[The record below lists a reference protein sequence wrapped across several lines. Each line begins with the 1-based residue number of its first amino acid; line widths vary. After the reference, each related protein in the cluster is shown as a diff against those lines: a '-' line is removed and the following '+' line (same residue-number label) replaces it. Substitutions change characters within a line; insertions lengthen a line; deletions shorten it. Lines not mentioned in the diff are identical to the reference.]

1 MFFFHADT
9 KMKRW
14 VVFLLAFLVLILLL
28 AYTKTRSCYPMKQ
41 GQEIPKILWSFW
53 DSDEIP
59 PFVQKCID
67 SWKKFNPDYTV
78 NFMTKSTLGKYLGE
92 EEAQNIINWKFNDS
106 PQRLS
111 DLVRL
116 SAVSKFG
123 GVWLDASVV
132 CFKSFNWLQE
142 EGSDCILFSI
152 KELSKDPTIESW
164 FIAAIPEHPYVIAW
178 NKEFRGIDQYSSVDE
193 YIKISGTNQDAIA
206 YNVNYLVVYLCARK
220 VFHDYGEESVK
231 ILSAS
236 DGPYEYMVKGGIK
249 SLCDSRNSFAKFR
262 KDERAEMTPEVESC
276 IFNPGEKQDAPNNN

>member
-1 MFFFHADT
+1 
-9 KMKRW
+9 MKRW
-14 VVFLLAFLVLILLL
+14 VLLLVLVLVIVLVFQ
-28 AYTKTRSCYPMKQ
+28 TRSCYPVKQ
-41 GQEIPKILWSFW
+41 GQEIPKIIWTFW
-53 DSDEIP
+53 DSDDIP
-59 PFVQKCID
+59 PFIQKCID

-78 NFMTKSTLGKYLGE
+78 NLMTTSTLGTYLGE

-123 GVWLDASVV
+123 GIWLDASVV

-142 EGSDCILFSI
+142 EQSDCVLFSI
-152 KELSKDPTIESW
+152 KELSTDPTIESW
-164 FIAAIPEHPYVIAW
+164 FIAAIPQHPYVVEW
-178 NKEFRGIDQYSSVDE
+178 NKEFRGIDQYESVDE
-193 YIKISGTNQDAIA
+193 YIKVSGTNQDAIA

-220 VFHDYGEESVK
+220 VYHDYGEDSVK

-236 DGPYEYMVKGGIK
+236 DGPYQYMVKGGIK

-262 KDERAEMTPEVESC
+262 RDERAEMTPEVEAC
-276 IFNPGEKQDAPNNN
+276 IFNPNTQQDASDNS

>member
-1 MFFFHADT
+1 
-9 KMKRW
+9 MKKW
-14 VVFLLAFLVLILLL
+14 ILTALLLVLVIVSLVALMRV
-28 AYTKTRSCYPMKQ
+28 KSCYPVKQ
-41 GQEIPKILWSFW
+41 GQEIPKIIWSFW
-53 DSDEIP
+53 DSDDTP
-59 PFVQKCID
+59 PFIQKCID
-67 SWKKFNPDYTV
+67 SWKKFNPDYTI
-78 NFMTKSTLGKYLGE
+78 NFMTKSTLGRYLGE
-92 EEAQNIINWKFNDS
+92 DEAHKLINWKFNDS

-123 GVWLDASVV
+123 GVWLDASIV

-142 EGSDCILFSI
+142 EQSDCILFSI

-164 FIAAIPEHPYVIAW
+164 FIAATPEHPYVIAW
-178 NKEFRGIDQYSSVDE
+178 NNEFRGIDQYDSVDE

-220 VFHDYGEESVK
+220 VYHDYGEESVK

-236 DGPYEYMVKGGIK
+236 DGPYQYMVKGGIK

-262 KDERAEMTPEVESC
+262 KDERAEMTPEVEAC
-276 IFNPGEKQDAPNNN
+276 IFNPGQITEQNAPDNN

>member
-1 MFFFHADT
+1 
-9 KMKRW
+9 MKRW
-14 VVFLLAFLVLILLL
+14 VLFLVALIVLLLLL
-28 AYTKTRSCYPMKQ
+28 AYTKTRSCYPIKQ
-41 GQEIPKILWSFW
+41 GQEIPKIIWSFW
-53 DSDEIP
+53 DSDDIP
-59 PFVQKCID
+59 PFVQKCVD

-92 EEAQNIINWKFNDS
+92 EEAQALINWKFNDS

-142 EGSDCILFSI
+142 EQSDCVLFSI

-178 NKEFRGIDQYSSVDE
+178 NNEFRGIDKYNSVDE

-206 YNVNYLVVYLCARK
+206 YNINYLVVYLCARK
-220 VFHDYGEESVK
+220 VYHDYGEESVK

-262 KDERAEMTPEVESC
+262 KDERAEMTAEVEAC
-276 IFNPGEKQDAPNNN
+276 IFNPREEQDAPNNS